1 MIQTLASNV
10 ELHSHFYLT
19 LQQPDPLLS
28 RRRGS
33 RVLHKVSTLAHFL
46 GMIFE
51 AFFVL
56 RRLFAGIK
64 IPANPEIAKNQ
75 KGTTWIN

>member
-28 RRRGS
+28 RWRGS

-51 AFFVL
+51 AFFCPQETIC
-56 RRLFAGIK
+56 RNENTCKSRNSK
-64 IPANPEIAKNQ
+64 EPERDNMDK
-75 KGTTWIN
+75 